1 MKCLKGKES
10 DAMSRHISTSTKR
23 GILVRPVAVFVF
35 LSSLILFLAG
45 FGVAAS
51 EERPGNLKTEKDK
64 ASYLIGTNISKSLL
78 EMKDEINLN
87 TLVAG
92 IRDSFNEKPL
102 RVNQEEAKKIMSN
115 LSERLR
121 KKEEEKYKLSA
132 GEALAKGKRFLEDN
146 KKKEDVVTTKS
157 GLQYVTLRKGQGTA
171 PSETDQ
177 VTVHYRGTTIDGAE
191 FDSSYA
197 RNTPASFPVKG
208 VIKGWTEALLL
219 MNVGGKYKL
228 FIPSELAYGERGA
241 GQDIGPNEV
250 LIFEVELL
258 KIEQ

>member
-1 MKCLKGKES
+1 M
-10 DAMSRHISTSTKR
+10 R
-23 GILVRPVAVFVF
+23 
-35 LSSLILFLAG
+35 
-45 FGVAAS
+45 
-51 EERPGNLKTEKDK
+51 
-64 ASYLIGTNISKSLL
+64 
-78 EMKDEINLN
+78 DEINIDSLI
-87 TLVAG
+87 AG
-92 IRDSFNEKPL
+92 IRDAFDEKPL
-102 RVNQEEAKKIMSN
+102 MVDQEEAKKIMGD

-121 KKEEEKYKLSA
+121 KKEEEKHELSA

-146 KKKEDVVTTKS
+146 KTREGVVTTKS
-157 GLQYVTLRKGQGTA
+157 GLQYLILRKGEGPS

-177 VTVHYRGTTIDGAE
+177 VTVHYKGTTIDGSE

-219 MNVGGKYKL
+219 MNVGCKYKL